1 MGMARKDT
9 RKSKEKSR
17 KSKVISVIK
26 AVSYGSL
33 VACVVFIGAT
43 TCLGYLGTR
52 DIPIK
57 QVDVNKRQAKS
68 FKSYEKGDKNIK
80 YGENVEYVTQEQY
93 LKHKLTNKE
102 AEELFTNYGRGTL
115 YLQGLGMSMPV
126 YEGTSEQALLS
137 GVGTGNP
144 FTTFGFGNTV
154 LLGHN
159 LVNGMLFSNLYKS
172 KIGDLVFLTNYSYVC
187 VYRVDKNYVT
197 DDFNTSIMADIP
209 NKSTDEGYISQLKSI
224 GAVSLLKYINMASE
238 ARNGN
243 WDKLVKENAIEFKD
257 EELPNVENMSDII
270 SQRLILKIE
279 ELQEDQPST
288 LTMITCEG
296 GLDTSSRRIV
306 TGHLVEMFGAYKLDT
321 SKVDKVLTKINRGKQ
336 KEDIKDGL
344 SINAKVVKP
353 DNHKMNI
360 FQKLWYWFETGLR
373 TYGIGIK

>member
-1 MGMARKDT
+1 MARKDT
-9 RKSKEKSR
+9 RKSKKELG
-17 KSKVISVIK
+17 KSKVVSVVK
-26 AVSYGSL
+26 AVSYGGL

-209 NKSTDEGYISQLKSI
+209 NKSTDEGYINQLKSI
-224 GAVSLLKYINMASE
+224 GADNLLEYINMASE

-279 ELQEDQPST
+279 ELQDDQPST

-296 GLDTSSRRIV
+296 GLGTSSRRIV
-306 TGHLVEMFGAYKLDT
+306 TGHLVEIFGAYKLDT
-321 SKVDKVLTKINRGKQ
+321 SKVDKVLTKLNRGKQ

-344 SINAKVVKP
+344 SINAKAVKP